1 MPHHGVEFT
10 VDGGIDQKKK
20 SGSRSS
26 STQSARRA
34 PAMTLSA
41 SSPRGVKELV
51 GPPPKPGVNVDGGKR
66 LVGALAAGVVPLEPP
81 AMELHVN
88 VYTCQ
93 L

>member
-1 MPHHGVEFT
+1 MEQNLQWT
-10 VDGGIDQKKK
+10 GGIDQKKK

-41 SSPRGVKELV
+41 SSTGLKELA
-51 GPPPKPGVNVDGGKR
+51 GLPPKPGVNVDGGKR
-66 LVGALAAGVVPLEPP
+66 LVGALAPGIVLLEPP

-88 VYTCQ
+88 AYTCQ
-93 L
+93 F